1 MEKIN
6 FERIDEA
13 HAQLLEAQSAVR
25 KAFFEQIIA
34 LQSKNAELRSVL
46 RQCKMVFEFQ
56 EDSSSSIEKDMIEK
70 IEGVLKW

>member
-34 LQSKNAELRSVL
+34 LQTKNAELRSIL
-46 RQCKMVFEFQ
+46 RQCKIVFEFQ
-56 EDSSSSIEKDMIEK
+56 ENSSIAKDIIEK
-70 IEGVLKW
+70 IEGVLK